1 MTVKSGIPNVYLM
14 DTVLAMSIEAPPTSY
29 STLLFARGIESED
42 AKERITCLGTLT
54 FTFW

>member
-29 STLLFARGIESED
+29 STLLSARGIESED
-42 AKERITCLGTLT
+42 AKERITCLGTFT